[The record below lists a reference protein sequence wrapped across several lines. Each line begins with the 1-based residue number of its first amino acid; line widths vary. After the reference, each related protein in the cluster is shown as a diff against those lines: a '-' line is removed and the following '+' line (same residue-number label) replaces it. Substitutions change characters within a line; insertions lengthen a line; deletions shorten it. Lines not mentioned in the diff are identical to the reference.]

1 MNRQKKLTATAGAA
15 LSAALLLT
23 GCTDGGQESP
33 TSETTPASASES
45 SPAPI
50 PENPLSSSPA
60 AGSSGS
66 SSSAGSGSASESD
79 RVEAFEPVKA
89 EEAPKTYEEGKEMG
103 WKAVQRYYE
112 AQTKL
117 LQDRDPEQVDE
128 LSSIVSGPYLEQEKA
143 ALTNAFEGKKR
154 TYEGA
159 SEPELIQ
166 ATAGPLIW
174 PDGSRTDYSS
184 VVVRVCEDNSGVTV
198 TDEAGNELPTGA
210 DRYVLDFSTR
220 WDEQNKRWTVT
231 GSSEPSEDDPGVQTC

>member
-1 MNRQKKLTATAGAA
+1 MIRQKKLTATAGAA

-60 AGSSGS
+60 AGSSG

-198 TDEAGNELPTGA
+198 TDETGKELPTGA

>member
-1 MNRQKKLTATAGAA
+1 MIRQKKLTATAGAA

>member
-1 MNRQKKLTATAGAA
+1 MNRRKKLTAPAGVA

-23 GCTDGGQESP
+23 GCTGGGQESP
-33 TSETTPASASES
+33 NSETTPASASES

-60 AGSSGS
+60 AGSGGL
-66 SSSAGSGSASESD
+66 SSAGSASDPD

-198 TDEAGNELPTGA
+198 TDETGQELPTGA

>member
-1 MNRQKKLTATAGAA
+1 MIRQRKLTATAGAA

-60 AGSSGS
+60 AGSSG

-198 TDEAGNELPTGA
+198 TDEAGKELPTGA

>member
-1 MNRQKKLTATAGAA
+1 MIRQKKLTATAGAA

-60 AGSSGS
+60 AGSSGP
-66 SSSAGSGSASESD
+66 SSSAGSGSASEPD

>member
-1 MNRQKKLTATAGAA
+1 MIRQKKLTATAGAA

-143 ALTNAFEGKKR
+143 ALTNAFESKKR

-198 TDEAGNELPTGA
+198 TDEAGKELPTGA

>member
-1 MNRQKKLTATAGAA
+1 MIRQKKLTATAGAA

-66 SSSAGSGSASESD
+66 SSAGSGSASD
-79 RVEAFEPVKA
+79 PNRVEAFEPVKA

-128 LSSIVSGPYLEQEKA
+128 LSSIVSGPYLGKTKERLEK
-143 ALTNAFEGKKR
+143 TFEGKER
-154 TYEGA
+154 TYEGK
-159 SEPELIQ
+159 STPELIQ

-184 VVVRVCEDNSGVTV
+184 VVVRVCEDNSDVTMK
-198 TDEAGNELPTGA
+198 DETGKELPTGM
-210 DRYVLDFSTR
+210 DRYVAEYSTI
-220 WDEQNKRWTVT
+220 WDQDSKAWKVT
-231 GSSEPSEDDPGVQTC
+231 GRTVPTDEKNQGMTC

>member
-1 MNRQKKLTATAGAA
+1 MIRQKKLTATAGAA

-198 TDEAGNELPTGA
+198 TDEAGKELPTGA